1 MNKLSEIDF
10 LIRQKNFRE
19 MSKNLVLNIIE
30 TDKEK
35 ITDESLDYYI
45 NIVRGFSTLNL
56 SYSRISSKSL
66 NNLSK
71 KNPDYL
77 IELNLSH
84 CHKINTLKDIS
95 AFTKLEVLNLRYC
108 SHFKIKNETLIYIR
122 NCTSLIELNLDY
134 CYVTDKLLSLFG
146 TLKNLR
152 KISLIG
158 CMYISYEGIEFL
170 TQMDLGEINLS
181 ETFICRKSLY
191 YLSEMTRRRKVN
203 IILKDC
209 NIVNQ
214 KVGDHLISKL

>member
-10 LIRQKNFRE
+10 LMTQSNFRKK
-19 MSKNLVLNIIE
+19 SSNLVLNVIE

-56 SYSRISSKSL
+56 SYSIISSKSL

-95 AFTKLEVLNLRYC
+95 AFTKLEVLNLRHC

-152 KISLIG
+152 KISLVG
-158 CMYISYEGIEFL
+158 CMYISYEGVEFL
-170 TQMDLGEINLS
+170 TEMDLDEINLS
-181 ETFICRKSLY
+181 ETSICRKSIS
-191 YLSEMTRRRKVN
+191 YLTKMLKRRKVN
-203 IILKDC
+203 IIIKDC
-209 NIVNQ
+209 NIVND
-214 KVGDHLISKL
+214 KVCDNLISNL